1 MFVQCLA
8 DFIQQGYFFD
18 CFHEIIYANL
28 KIKKIIIKN
37 SNMLLNAQDSKFNY
51 KINCL
56 VVFLKNKTLT
66 IITHCVIVWF
76 NPLQFMR
83 IMVKALKSGK
93 GGINEDYKKVCQS
106 KTL

>member
-1 MFVQCLA
+1 M
-8 DFIQQGYFFD
+8 
-18 CFHEIIYANL
+18 IYAMF
-28 KIKKIIIKN
+28 KIKKIFIKN

-56 VVFLKNKTLT
+56 VMILENKILT
-66 IITHCVIVWF
+66 SITHCVILWF
-76 NPLQFMR
+76 NSLQLMR
-83 IMVKALKSGK
+83 IMIKALKRGK